1 MTVTGLYG
9 VQTASR
15 FVSLAFRHRTS
26 RTRPRVDPPTR
37 GGRTIAATMPLPSEA
52 SRSSSAWCCARRCDV
67 RQPVRATAGLWPDA
81 RCQTVGPCRVR
92 QSHPVRLF
100 AGTGTGGSIAW
111 GSADSGCRLETRTRH
126 FLRRGASPVD
136 GSEEFNNSIVDLR
149 ERRHLKFL
157 LGSRPCS
164 LATRSIEGGSQT
176 VEETA
181 SGRLGRADRN
191 RPLDRLCTLRELH
204 RHRDRRLVRPK
215 LAGTAS
221 FGHPHDV

>member
-1 MTVTGLYG
+1 MTAMGPSG
-9 VQTASR
+9 ARTASR
-15 FVSLAFRHRTS
+15 SGSLVSKRRTS
-26 RTRPRVDPPTR
+26 KARPRVALR
-37 GGRTIAATMPLPSEA
+37 IRAGSTIAVTMPLPNAA
-52 SRSSSAWCCARRCDV
+52 SKSSSAWYCARRCDV

-81 RCQTVGPCRVR
+81 RCQTVGPYRVR

-204 RHRDRRLVRPK
+204 RHRDRRLVRHK
-215 LAGTAS
+215 FAGTAS
-221 FGHPHDV
+221 FGHPRDV